1 MDTVLIKILEVII
14 GTLLTY
20 AVGVLAKALPGIIK
34 TVTMWIEAKVEEAR
48 SNFSAQ
54 QLAIFDSLVLE
65 CIQAVEQKVAVGQVI
80 AITGAAKK
88 ALALDMIKAA
98 CARWNIPFDV
108 DAADQKIEAAI
119 NQGFQESVAVMKAIE
134 TVNAVPKE

>member
-65 CIQAVEQKVAVGQVI
+65 
-80 AITGAAKK
+80 
-88 ALALDMIKAA
+88 
-98 CARWNIPFDV
+98 
-108 DAADQKIEAAI
+108 
-119 NQGFQESVAVMKAIE
+119 
-134 TVNAVPKE
+134 